1 MQVIRP
7 TRPYQNLHSLERWAS
22 VLGGVAVAASG
33 RHKGLAGCTARLVA
47 GAGLVHRGL
56 TGQCELYRVLGV
68 RTAPS
73 TATLPYELGIR
84 ARASVTIAQPRDKV
98 FEFLRQLE
106 NLPRVMR
113 HLISVDTNENGRSHW
128 VAQGPAGYEVAWEA
142 EVINEIPGE
151 LVAWK
156 SLPGSDVDHAG
167 SMRFRDAPGGRGTEV
182 RVELQ
187 YNPPAGII
195 GAYVARLFGREP
207 EQEIAADLQRLKQ
220 FLETGEVAT
229 TESQSRGGS
238 ETGKRVRRTLEETI
252 A

>member
-1 MQVIRP
+1 MQVIQQ
-7 TRPYQNLHSLERWAS
+7 TFPYQNLHSLERWAS
-22 VLGGVAVAASG
+22 ILGGVALAASG
-33 RHKGLAGCTARLVA
+33 RDKSLFGCTARLVA

-56 TGQCELYRVLGV
+56 TGRCEVYRVLGV

-73 TATLPYELGIR
+73 DAALPYELGIR
-84 ARASVTIAQPRDKV
+84 ARAAVTIAQPREKV

-113 HLISVDTNENGRSHW
+113 HLISVDTLENGRSHW
-128 VAQGPAGYEVAWEA
+128 VAQGPAGYEVKWDA

-156 SLPGSDVDHAG
+156 SLPGSDVDQAG
-167 SMRFRDAPGGRGTEV
+167 SVRFRDAPGGRGTEV

-187 YNPPAGII
+187 YNPPAGIV

-229 TESQSRGGS
+229 TQSQSRGGT
-238 ETGKRVRRTLEETI
+238 EAGKRVRRTLEEVI

>member
-1 MQVIRP
+1 MEVIRP
-7 TRPYQNLHSLERWAS
+7 TVPYQNVHSLERLAS
-22 VLGGVAVAASG
+22 IAGGIAIAASG
-33 RHKGLAGCTARLVA
+33 RHKGMFGCTARLLA
-47 GAGLVHRGL
+47 GASLVHRGL
-56 TGQCELYRVLGV
+56 TGQCEMYRVLGV

-73 TATLPYELGIR
+73 DATLPMELGIR

-113 HLISVDTNENGRSHW
+113 HLISVETGENGHSHW
-128 VAQGPAGYEVAWEA
+128 VAQGPAGFKAKWEA
-142 EVINEIPGE
+142 EVINEIADE

-156 SLPGSDVDHAG
+156 SLPGGNVDQAG

-220 FLETGEVAT
+220 FLETGEIAT

-238 ETGKRVRRTLEETI
+238 EAGKQVRRTLEEVI